1 MVYAILI
8 LCIVLI
14 NVYKRIR
21 VSCEP
26 LLYLHLVMLKF
37 TGTVIQDDFFLK
49 LSILFSSKKRAWSF
63 TMVWSYLNDR
73 YLKALLNLTKLY
85 HCFWI
90 RKVYNDDKNET
101 TNRGVPLTL
110 FYDAFQ
116 QTVSLNKTTEY
127 SFVSI
132 YTLYSFLGTLLYQ
145 YTQTFNDYASQPTY
159 MYL

>member
-1 MVYAILI
+1 
-8 LCIVLI
+8 
-14 NVYKRIR
+14 
-21 VSCEP
+21 
-26 LLYLHLVMLKF
+26 
-37 TGTVIQDDFFLK
+37 
-49 LSILFSSKKRAWSF
+49 
-63 TMVWSYLNDR
+63 MVWSYLNDR
-73 YLKALLNLTKLY
+73 YPKALLNLTEIVSLLLNKKSLQ
-85 HCFWI
+85 
-90 RKVYNDDKNET
+90 RRQKRET

-132 YTLYSFLGTLLYQ
+132 YTLYSFLGTTLLYQ